1 MAVRKEEEME
11 KKPLVQAWLRKE
23 WCDLLE
29 GEGVMKGASMELS
42 LEEGDQVATWEKE
55 VGGEG
60 SLG

>member
-1 MAVRKEEEME
+1 ME
-11 KKPLVQAWLRKE
+11 KKPLVQAWLRRG
-23 WCDLLE
+23 WCDLME
-29 GEGVMKGASMELS
+29 REGVMKGASMELS